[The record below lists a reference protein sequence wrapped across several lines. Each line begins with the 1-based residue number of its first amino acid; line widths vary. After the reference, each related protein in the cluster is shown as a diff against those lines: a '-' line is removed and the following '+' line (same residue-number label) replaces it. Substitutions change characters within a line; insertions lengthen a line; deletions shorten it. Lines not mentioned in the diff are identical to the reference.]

1 MIHGFV
7 ERRPQ
12 WTTVMG
18 SGLVLAGLAL
28 FMVVF
33 FTLLPILTNPVD
45 AYDNWFPVEEP
56 VAQAA
61 ETIAPVAEN
70 PIARFTWEAVAVE
83 TVDPPVYRLRVQS
96 TSVAGAADVTA
107 WQWDFGDG
115 NGDSGET
122 VVHDY
127 VSYGS
132 YVVTL
137 TVVDSDGRPDTVS
150 GEVAVPG
157 LAATSGGV
165 GQIDEFL
172 DLDIDSSIQDA
183 VGTVGAEIK
192 STIDS
197 AVGSIG
203 ASARGAVVVF
213 LFALAALA
221 TTIVAWRVA
230 RIGVMILNGYPQPKT
245 PPPEPPRY
253 DDYERARQLEV
264 V

>member
-1 MIHGFV
+1 VIHGFV

-33 FTLLPILTNPVD
+33 FTLFPILTNPVG

-56 VAQAA
+56 AA
-61 ETIAPVAEN
+61 AAPVTVAPPAEN
-70 PIARFTWEAVAVE
+70 PTARFTWEAVAVE
-83 TVDPPVYRLRVQS
+83 TVEPPVYRLRVQS
-96 TSVAGAADVTA
+96 TSIAGGSAIDV
-107 WQWDFGDG
+107 WQWDF
-115 NGDSGET
+115 
-122 VVHDY
+122 
-127 VSYGS
+127 
-132 YVVTL
+132 
-137 TVVDSDGRPDTVS
+137 SDGS
-150 GEVAVPG
+150 
-157 LAATSGGV
+157 
-165 GQIDEFL
+165 
-172 DLDIDSSIQDA
+172 
-183 VGTVGAEIK
+183 VGAEIK
-192 STIDS
+192 STIDT

-203 ASARGAVVVF
+203 ASARGGVVVF

-230 RIGVMILNGYPQPKT
+230 RIGVVILNGTTHPHPK
-245 PPPEPPRY
+245 PPEPPRY

>member
-1 MIHGFV
+1 
-7 ERRPQ
+7 
-12 WTTVMG
+12 MG

-33 FTLLPILTNPVD
+33 LTLFPILTNPVG
-45 AYDNWFPVEEP
+45 AYDNWFPADESE
-56 VAQAA
+56 A
-61 ETIAPVAEN
+61 APVATVAPIAEN
-70 PIARFTWEAVAVE
+70 PTARFTWEAIAVE
-83 TVDPPVYRLRVQS
+83 TVEPPVYRLRVQS
-96 TSVAGAADVTA
+96 TSVAAAADIEV

-115 NGDSGET
+115 AGDTGET
-122 VVHDY
+122 AVHDY
-127 VSYGS
+127 AQYGA

-137 TVVDSDGRPDTVS
+137 TVIDSAGRPDTVA

-157 LAATSGGV
+157 LAATTGGV
-165 GQIDEFL
+165 GQIDEF
-172 DLDIDSSIQDA
+172 LDIDSSIQDA

-192 STIDS
+192 STIDG

-230 RIGVMILNGYPQPKT
+230 RIGVMILNGATQQPK
-245 PPPEPPRY
+245 PPEPPRF

>member
-1 MIHGFV
+1 
-7 ERRPQ
+7 
-12 WTTVMG
+12 MG

-33 FTLLPILTNPVD
+33 FTLFPILTTPVG
-45 AYDNWFPVEEP
+45 AYDNWFPVDES
-56 VAQAA
+56 AA
-61 ETIAPVAEN
+61 ESAAVTIAPVAED
-70 PIARFTWEAVAVE
+70 PTARFTWEAIAVE
-83 TVDPPVYRLRVQS
+83 TVEPPVYRLRVQS
-96 TSVAGAADVTA
+96 TSVPGADEIEA

-115 NGDSGET
+115 ASDSGKT

-127 VSYGS
+127 AQYGA

-137 TVVDSDGRPDTVS
+137 TVIDAAGRPDTVS

-157 LAATSGGV
+157 LAATTGGV

-172 DLDIDSSIQDA
+172 DLDIDSSIQNA

-192 STIDS
+192 STIDT

-221 TTIVAWRVA
+221 TTVVAWRIA
-230 RIGVMILNGYPQPKT
+230 RIGVMILNGSPPPQPR
-245 PPPEPPRY
+245 PPEPPTY
-253 DDYERARQLEV
+253 NDYERARQLEV